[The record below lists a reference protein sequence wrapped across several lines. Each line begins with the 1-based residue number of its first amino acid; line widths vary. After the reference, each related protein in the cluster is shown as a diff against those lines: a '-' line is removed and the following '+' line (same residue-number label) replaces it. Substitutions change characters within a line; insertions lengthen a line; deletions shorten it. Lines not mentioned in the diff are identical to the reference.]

1 VEVILKKQIFSVLA
15 TLTLLIPMSMTGF
28 AGLSGTVRA
37 NIPFSF
43 VVGDIEFIAG
53 EYSVGRLS
61 ASNAGTLIIRSA
73 DNDMVANFNV
83 NSATDKGGSQPRL
96 IFRRYGDQYFLA
108 KIFDGQSGQ
117 GAEFQKSKAEREA
130 AKKRDIITQ
139 NVVEPETIT
148 VVAQIRK

>member
-1 VEVILKKQIFSVLA
+1 MKKLILSIVA
-15 TLTLLIPMSMTGF
+15 TLTLIIPMSIIGF

-37 NIPFSF
+37 NIPFNF
-43 VVGDIEFIAG
+43 VVGDIEFISG

-61 ASNAGTLIIRSA
+61 ASNNAGTLIIRSA

-108 KIFDGQSGQ
+108 KIFDGHSGQ

-139 NVVEPETIT
+139 NVVEPETVT
-148 VVAQIRK
+148 VAAQIGR